1 MKPDKKQFIERL
13 LKLSYHAHRIEIT
26 IIDNDK
32 QKYLDMLLVRDNSR
46 FLYDQDTET
55 KEDN

>member
-26 IIDNDK
+26 ISDTDK
-32 QKYLDMLLVRDNSR
+32 KYLDMLLIRDNSK
-46 FLYDQDTET
+46 FLYEEQGTKDTES
-55 KEDN
+55 D

>member
-1 MKPDKKQFIERL
+1 MKPDKEQFKQRI
-13 LKLSYHAHRIEIT
+13 KQLSYHAHRIEIT

-32 QKYLDMLLVRDNSR
+32 QKYLDMLLVRDNSK
-46 FLYDQDTET
+46 FLYDQDTEA